1 MKKLSLRSRLTLLFA
16 FIFGSTTLVFSIFSF
31 YKLHDTL
38 LSDFDNALYNY
49 TIDVSQT
56 IEIGAK
62 NDLNFPPLIV
72 EEGKIFPFPSG
83 TALILVRHISGKI
96 LVKNGSFGDFEPPYK
111 KDIEHILSGSEASYR
126 TLSNISDI
134 PDAEAGTYR
143 QITFP
148 LDSETQPTLFL
159 QIAVP
164 MVSLENQLTQ
174 LENILTFGLPFVIF
188 VAIIAGLYV
197 ASRALRPVQN
207 IISVTNKI
215 EARDLHERIPI
226 PPAKDEIQQL
236 AITLNQM
243 LERIEKSFESQER
256 FVSDASHQLL
266 TPITILRGEIET
278 HAQEFVHS
286 DQSPLYRSLL
296 QETDKLSKII
306 KDMLLLARIDSG
318 QNTLQ
323 LAEVYIDEIVIDVI
337 SRLQKLANIKNIQIK
352 LDFFRQESRLP
363 IQGDYDL
370 LSNLIT
376 NLLEN
381 SIKYS
386 PSDSVIETSL
396 EWTGTS
402 TQLKISDNGPGI
414 PEHMK
419 THIFNRFSRAD
430 TSSQTSGFGLGLA
443 IAQKIANLH
452 KSEIRILS
460 KQSQGAL
467 FYLELTNKI

>member
-1 MKKLSLRSRLTLLFA
+1 MKKLSLRTRLTLLFA
-16 FIFGSTTLVFSIFSF
+16 FIFGSTTLLFAIFSF

-62 NDLNFPPLIV
+62 NDLNIPPLIV

-96 LVKNGSFGDFEPPYK
+96 LVKNGSFGQFDPPYK

-134 PDAEAGTYR
+134 PEAEAGTYR

-164 MVSLENQLTQ
+164 MVSLENQLKQ
-174 LENILTFGLPFVIF
+174 LENILTFGLPFVIV

-226 PPAKDEIQQL
+226 PPTKDEIQQL
-236 AITLNQM
+236 AITLNLM
-243 LERIEKSFESQER
+243 LERIEKSFDSQER
-256 FVSDASHQLL
+256 FVADASHQLL
-266 TPITILRGEIET
+266 TPLTILRGEIET
-278 HAQEFVHS
+278 HVQDFVNAKDS
-286 DQSPLYRSLL
+286 KLYRSLL

-323 LAEVYIDEIVIDVI
+323 LDEIYVDEIVLDVI
-337 SRLQKLANIKNIQIK
+337 SRLQKLATQKNIQIK
-352 LDFFRQESRLP
+352 LNLFGQELRSAIP
-363 IQGDYDL
+363 GDHDL

-376 NLLEN
+376 NIIEN
-381 SIKYS
+381 AIKYS
-386 PSDSVIETSL
+386 STDSTIETSI
-396 EWTGTS
+396 EWTQTS
-402 TQLKISDNGPGI
+402 TLLSIADNGPGI
-414 PEHMK
+414 PENMK
-419 THIFNRFSRAD
+419 SHIFNRFSRAD
-430 TSSQTSGFGLGLA
+430 TSSKTSGFGLGLA
-443 IAQKIANLH
+443 IAQKIAKLH
-452 KSEIRILS
+452 KTEIKILS
-460 KQSQGAL
+460 KQTQGAV
-467 FYLELTNKI
+467 FSIEFNKKN